1 MCVCIL
7 WKAMEDVLSEL
18 DQVQTVELDENE
30 QALEKA
36 KASFDEKMDLL
47 DVKVRFQ
54 AFFKKTNKFL

>member
-1 MCVCIL
+1 
-7 WKAMEDVLSEL
+7 MEDVLSEL